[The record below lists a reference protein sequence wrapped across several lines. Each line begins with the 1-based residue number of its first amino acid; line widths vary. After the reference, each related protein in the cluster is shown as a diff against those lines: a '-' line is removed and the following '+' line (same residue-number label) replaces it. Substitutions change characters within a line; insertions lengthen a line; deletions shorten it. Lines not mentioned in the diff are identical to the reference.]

1 MNYHKIWII
10 IINKYIVPYQQQ
22 RKIEKHWLYRY
33 NLIDFIHDL
42 PERRSLE
49 DMITRAVFTQSLYT
63 LTRGQKSRDDDRE
76 VTIENRLKGTMEK
89 HSALHRHS
97 SRLFVNGY
105 DRTHF
110 YRHGTWSLRWV
121 DSVANL
127 SLHVTTPPSF
137 RLLACAVASARAHY
151 RVVYFWM
158 PNKARLFLPRTTN
171 PKL

>member
-1 MNYHKIWII
+1 MYNLQYYTSKNSSCIQSIRYKKFYITYKNLNYHKIWII

-63 LTRGQKSRDDDRE
+63 LTRGQRSRDDDRE

-127 SLHVTTPPSF
+127 SHS
-137 RLLACAVASARAHY
+137 
-151 RVVYFWM
+151 M
-158 PNKARLFLPRTTN
+158 
-171 PKL
+171 